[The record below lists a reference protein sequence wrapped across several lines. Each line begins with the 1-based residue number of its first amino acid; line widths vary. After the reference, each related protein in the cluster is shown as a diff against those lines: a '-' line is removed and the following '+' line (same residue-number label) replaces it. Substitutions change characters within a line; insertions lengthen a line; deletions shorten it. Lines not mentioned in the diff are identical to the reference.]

1 MRSPALQPL
10 PVVPLLALLL
20 KRTANA
26 LCATKKISLRVPSP
40 IHFPPN
46 LLYRWGRMPSYR
58 PRRTSQPIFRRAEA
72 PWFVGLPLP
81 TEVTLFR
88 IPRRVN
94 TFLWPSFAPR
104 SPQGGVVSKDSLL
117 AARRRTQRRR
127 AELGALRSLLPPQ
140 NPASHCNPSKSTGK
154 TPWAIE
160 NRSKFDI
167 YPRVT

>member
-1 MRSPALQPL
+1 MPDIEDQFTVSRRRANQLPAVRPSRNCAVHRVASLPPQPL
-10 PVVPLLALLL
+10 PCSSHGFVSASRLAPE
-20 KRTANA
+20 
-26 LCATKKISLRVPSP
+26 ISPRVPSP

-46 LLYRWGRMPSYR
+46 PFYRWGRMPSYR

-88 IPRRVN
+88 IPPRVN

-117 AARRRTQRRR
+117 AARQPTQRGRGRR
-127 AELGALRSLLPPQ
+127 LPSTPSCAEPGITL
-140 NPASHCNPSKSTGK
+140 
-154 TPWAIE
+154 
-160 NRSKFDI
+160 
-167 YPRVT
+167 